1 MKNLL
6 PPPKKK
12 YLLLI
17 LVFLVSANSFSQE
30 YKEYYVVEKT
40 LNTLSSQSK
49 SLNADGSLALTFQ
62 DNAYQNYLASKK
74 IYKYEKAFTGIMT
87 DLLER
92 TYIIQLDK
100 EESLDDISNF
110 SSVDFIEFIPEA
122 QLLEHPNDYET
133 EGLYPDGIQGTTLDL
148 VKAPFAWQITKG
160 DNPDVMIGIVDSRFN
175 IDHEDLADNIFA
187 HFGSTSLNGGHG
199 TRVAGMAS
207 AVTNNGIG
215 IASIGYNTKLV
226 TASGQTPKVQE
237 IAQIPGVRV
246 INTAWRTTCHSTTT
260 VAAEAYRQV
269 WEDFGVIVIAA
280 AGNGNIQGTCDGNP
294 STIVYP
300 AYHDHTISV
309 SSVGSSYPRGYMLQ
323 DSQGN
328 EYGALW
334 EDVHDRIINQPG
346 VTHQHNDKV
355 DLVAPGYNIPGS
367 LQNNLSDG
375 NNFYTYLLG
384 TSYAAPQVAAAA
396 ALVLSVDPSLTPD
409 AVRDILKST
418 ADDIYWIP
426 QNQPY
431 IGLLGSGRLNVFRA
445 VKKAQCMISE
455 DEPTLDLMIG
465 DSKKDL
471 GIEPNTET
479 PRMWESSDIWIRN
492 QNDGKLFTIH
502 QNPKYENGGSGLNYV
517 YLRIRNLGCKTS
529 SGAETVSL
537 NWAKANTALAWPEH
551 WDGSL
556 TVEGVTM
563 GGEIGD
569 ITIPSLEPGEET
581 VVEIPWNVPN
591 PNDYSGI
598 NDNPWHFCLIAKINA
613 IDDPLSYPE
622 TSNPNI
628 MVRNNN
634 NLAWKNVSIIEVDP
648 NDVAEENLKEKITVA
663 VGVSNPSLSQKKY
676 DFEFLAETNESG
688 KTIYDEADIAIE
700 MDSVF
705 YSAWSAGGSQTT
717 SLTNYAVDKKQLVT
731 ANNAM
736 LVDVELESQSYA
748 TLNLTFNFLVK
759 ELTDKRHFKYHLIQ
773 KDASTGEVVGGE
785 TFLINKKN
793 RETFT
798 AIAQQKTS
806 QAVNTN
812 VILSANQL
820 FEAAIYN
827 WYDSEGNLIYTGQN
841 FEITPEIAKTYKLEV
856 IAQKDGFKDYSKIEV
871 EGIPFEIKSLSPN
884 PANQS
889 VLVNY
894 YVASNSSSYLIVT
907 DLNNG
912 ESNNYILDSN
922 ASELTVG
929 LSAYQA
935 GTYSITLVS
944 GGKIIESKNLIKN

>member
-1 MKNLL
+1 
-6 PPPKKK
+6 
-12 YLLLI
+12 
-17 LVFLVSANSFSQE
+17 LVSANSFSQE

-40 LNTLSSQSK
+40 LNTLSYQSK
-49 SLNADGSLALTFQ
+49 SLNIDGSLALTFQ
-62 DNAYQNYLASKK
+62 DNAYQNHLASKK
-74 IYKYEKAFTGIMT
+74 IYKYEKAFKGTFSS
-87 DLLER
+87 LLER
-92 TYIIQLDK
+92 IYYVILGDSENLNDLNNIAA
-100 EESLDDISNF
+100 
-110 SSVDFIEFIPEA
+110 VDFFAEIPDEE
-122 QLLEHPNDYET
+122 LLEHPDDFET
-133 EGLYPDGIQGTTLDL
+133 DGLYPGTQATALDL

-160 DNPDVMIGIVDSRFN
+160 DDPNVMIGIVDHPFN
-175 IDHEDLADNIFA
+175 IDHEDLADNIFQNE
-187 HFGSTSLNGGHG
+187 GSTTTNPSHG
-199 TRVAGMAS
+199 TRVAGYAS
-207 AVTNNGIG
+207 AVTDNGIG
-215 IASIGYNTKLV
+215 VASIGYNTKLV
-226 TASGQTPKVQE
+226 VSSLPMIANTIDVWHT
-237 IAQIPGVRV
+237 AQIPGVRV
-246 INTAWRTTCHSTTT
+246 INTAWVSTCKDDHNMFE
-260 VAAEAYRQV
+260 VYREIYREV
-269 WEDFGVIVIAA
+269 WEDFGVIVVSA
-280 AGNGNIQGTCDGNP
+280 AGNGNVWDP
-294 STIVYP
+294 STCGLASSALIYP
-300 AYHDHTISV
+300 AAYEHTISV
-309 SSVGSSYPRGYMLQ
+309 SSVGSTFPRGYMLT

-328 EYGALW
+328 EYGRLW
-334 EDVHDRIINQPG
+334 EDVHVRFLDQPG
-346 VTHQHNDKV
+346 RTHQHNDKV
-355 DLVAPGYNIPGS
+355 DLVAPGYNVPG
-367 LQNNLSDG
+367 NIDHSDG
-375 NNFYTYLLG
+375 YYTIGTG
-384 TSYAAPQVAAAA
+384 TSYASPQVSAAA
-396 ALVLSVDPSLTPD
+396 ALVLSVDPLLTPD
-409 AVRDILKST
+409 EVKDILVST
-418 ADDIYWIP
+418 TDDIYWIP

-492 QNDGKLFTIH
+492 QDDGKLYTIH
-502 QNPKYENGGSGLNYV
+502 QNPTYQNGNGLNYV
-517 YLRIRNLGCKTS
+517 YVRVRNLGCKTS

-581 VVEIPWNVPN
+581 VIEIPWNVPN
-591 PNDYSGI
+591 PDDYTGI

-613 IDDPLSYPE
+613 IDDPLTSPE

-648 NDVAEENLKEKITVA
+648 NDIAEENLKEKITVA
-663 VGVSNPSLSQKKY
+663 VGVTNPFNSQKKY
-676 DFEFLAETNESG
+676 EFEFLAETNESG

-731 ANNAM
+731 ANNAI
-736 LVDVELESQSYA
+736 LGDVELEAQAYA

-841 FEITPEIAKTYKLEV
+841 FEITPEITKTYKLEV
-856 IAQKDGFKDYSKIEV
+856 IAQKDGFKDYSEIEV
-871 EGIPFEIKSLSPN
+871 EGIPFEIRSLSPN

-907 DLNNG
+907 DLSNAQ
-912 ESNNYILDSN
+912 SNNYILNPN
-922 ASELTVG
+922 ASELTID

-944 GGKIIESKNLIKN
+944 DGNIIESKNLIKN